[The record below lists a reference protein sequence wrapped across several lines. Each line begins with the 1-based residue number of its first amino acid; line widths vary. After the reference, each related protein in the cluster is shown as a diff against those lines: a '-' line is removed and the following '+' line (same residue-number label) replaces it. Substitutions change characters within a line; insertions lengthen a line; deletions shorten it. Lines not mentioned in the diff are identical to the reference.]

1 MSTIFTIGHSTR
13 RLAEFIAL
21 LEAHGVRQLA
31 DIRSIPRSRRHP
43 HFSGEALFASLQEAG
58 IAYRHSAAL
67 GGMRKPRL
75 DSRNTAWR
83 VEGFRGY
90 ADYMETETFRGA
102 LEELIAVARGTATA
116 IMCAEARWWQC
127 HRQLVADALVA
138 HGVEVRHI
146 SSASAA
152 PVHTLT
158 DFAQIEGGQVTY
170 RRLI

>member
-1 MSTIFTIGHSTR
+1 LFPIYTIGHSTR
-13 RLAEFIAL
+13 PIADFVRLI
-21 LEAHGVRQLA
+21 EAHGVTQLV

-43 HFSGEALFASLQEAG
+43 HFSSDALSASLREVD

-67 GGMRKPRL
+67 GGRRKPRL

-90 ADYMETETFRGA
+90 ADYMETNAFRVA
-102 LEELIAVARGTATA
+102 LEELIAVARGTPTA
-116 IMCAEARWWQC
+116 MMCAEAVWWQC

-138 HGVEVRHI
+138 QGVEVRHI
-146 SSASAA
+146 ASPSAA

-158 DFAQIEGGQVTY
+158 DFAQVEKGLVTY